1 MEQAMRI
8 LKKLMATLSALTL
21 VTASRAVALVQQA
34 KVEVTTHDSHGAWYT
49 QPVWIAIGVIALILI
64 VVLITMAGRGRS
76 NTTVV
81 K

>member
-1 MEQAMRI
+1 MQLLR
-8 LKKLMATLSALTL
+8 KLAAAVSTTALSLI
-21 VTASRAVALVQQA
+21 TAVSVAAQQA
-34 KVEVTTHDSHGAWYT
+34 KIEVKTTDSSGAWYT

-64 VVLITMAGRGRS
+64 IVLISLAGRGRS